1 MMPVS
6 GEMDTQEEVK
16 EFWEW
21 MNAFKSQGIDILTQC
36 SWGFDVKEP
45 VYMKDVDKSHTQ

>member
-6 GEMDTQEEVK
+6 GEMNTKEEVQ

-21 MNAFKSQGIDILTQC
+21 MNVFKANGIDILTEC

-45 VYMKDVDKSHTQ
+45 VYMKDLDNVKI